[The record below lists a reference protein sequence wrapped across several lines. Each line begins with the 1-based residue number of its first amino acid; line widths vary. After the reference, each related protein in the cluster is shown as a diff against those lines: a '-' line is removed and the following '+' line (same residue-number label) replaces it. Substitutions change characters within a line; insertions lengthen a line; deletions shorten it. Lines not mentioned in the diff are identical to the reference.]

1 MTGVILFDLQ
11 HKTGTAAASM
21 GQSLAA
27 AKGAENSGDE
37 GLDQVDLD

>member
-1 MTGVILFDLQ
+1 VVQ

-27 AKGAENSGDE
+27 AKAAENSGDE
-37 GLDQVDLD
+37 GLDQADLD